1 MIVSDVG
8 SAEEVEYPPS
18 TALHF
23 GGKPYRTHAMQI
35 DPAAHTAADS
45 YKLLT
50 NLVVPRPIAW
60 VTTQNAEGVINL
72 APFSFFNAVASDP
85 LYVAVSV
92 GSRDDGAPKDTAANI
107 LANGEFVVNLV
118 TEELFDAMN
127 ISAADFPPELSEM
140 QAAGL
145 HAAASVKIATPRIA
159 EAQASLECKL
169 FNTIALGSNSLF
181 IGEVVMFN
189 VADHLVGPKLRING
203 FAPIGRMGSPSVYC
217 RTADRFDVPR
227 ISYAQWLDKQR

>member
-1 MIVSDVG
+1 
-8 SAEEVEYPPS
+8 
-18 TALHF
+18 
-23 GGKPYRTHAMQI
+23 MQI

-127 ISAADFPPELSEM
+127 ISAADFPPELRSNAPTVSCGPTSHHVHYPLRHGEKYNIVVTFHSRQQEVWSVSENC
-140 QAAGL
+140 
-145 HAAASVKIATPRIA
+145 HAAHRRGAGEPRMQII
-159 EAQASLECKL
+159 QH
-169 FNTIALGSNSLF
+169 
-181 IGEVVMFN
+181 
-189 VADHLVGPKLRING
+189 DRVG
-203 FAPIGRMGSPSVYC
+203 
-217 RTADRFDVPR
+217 
-227 ISYAQWLDKQR
+227 Q